1 MVVPIRDIGNKFCSI
16 SALSTST
23 ANMTYTSDM
32 DMVID
37 NVNAMSKNNYNN
49 YNEVRS
55 YMLTPNSQRFRF
67 LSMSSKL
74 SKEEYIIRVQHK
86 SNRMVED
93 KQNVPFNSP
102 LLEYAMQRNQTKQVS
117 EATNNMNN
125 MGQQHVQRSITIQ
138 HQPSSRP

>member
-1 MVVPIRDIGNKFCSI
+1 MIVPIRDIGNKFCSI

-37 NVNAMSKNNYNN
+37 NVNAMFKDNYNN
-49 YNEVRS
+49 YDEVRGH
-55 YMLTPNSQRFRF
+55 MLTPNFQRFRS

-93 KQNVPFNSP
+93 NQNVPFNSP
-102 LLEYAMQRNQTKQVS
+102 LLEYAMQRNQTK
-117 EATNNMNN
+117 
-125 MGQQHVQRSITIQ
+125 
-138 HQPSSRP
+138 

>member
-1 MVVPIRDIGNKFCSI
+1 MVALIRDIGNKFCSI

-37 NVNAMSKNNYNN
+37 NVNAMFKDNYNN
-49 YNEVRS
+49 YDEVRGH
-55 YMLTPNSQRFRF
+55 MLTPNSQRFRS

-93 KQNVPFNSP
+93 NQNVPFNSP
-102 LLEYAMQRNQTKQVS
+102 LLEYAMQRNQTK
-117 EATNNMNN
+117 
-125 MGQQHVQRSITIQ
+125 
-138 HQPSSRP
+138 